1 MLLLFRRHGRLWTIS
16 DGKGRPLQ
24 VRSSS
29 ARRGQRCAY
38 SCIMSSPPSTLIIGA
53 AGAVGKRL
61 CAALAARG
69 NRVIASDRMEQL
81 PSSIKRIAS
90 TTVGNV
96 DVRDPV
102 ALKKLFKAHADE
114 NTAVWNLAAPLSV
127 DTALDPAVAEAVT
140 VGGMENVLSAMA
152 EVGSRRICFTDSIGS
167 FGASAPRHGVMA
179 RWLTENPKQDPGSDY
194 GKQKRGCREL
204 MSEFAREHNGD
215 PRFAVLPG
223 VLHSEAFWGNGTTEY
238 ALDALLAAANRVP
251 FVCPVDPDVT
261 LPMVYTDDL
270 MRGLVALQEA
280 DEGRLSEPQ
289 SGYCLPGLSFSP
301 NELFAEI
308 RKHHPAFTCA
318 RLTPWQRSLV
328 SAQPVFTPPHTP
340 VICHACADS
349 VVLNENMNKFAH
361 LWPDDLA
368 SEAPLRD
375 LGYAPKFGLSEM
387 VDVVLR
393 AHVERN
399 EQVEGDFRAMDALGT
414 GSLDREDLV
423 CAYSRTP
430 SGTRALV
437 SIRPMLSCSH
447 LAMMQAR
454 YMRNYTRKYRYL
466 RKVGGRE
473 TYGYIS
479 RRQDVITSLVDRA
492 MAELD
497 NNVRANAHAANW
509 IGESACS

>member
-1 MLLLFRRHGRLWTIS
+1 
-16 DGKGRPLQ
+16 
-24 VRSSS
+24 
-29 ARRGQRCAY
+29 
-38 SCIMSSPPSTLIIGA
+38 
-53 AGAVGKRL
+53 
-61 CAALAARG
+61 
-69 NRVIASDRMEQL
+69 
-81 PSSIKRIAS
+81 
-90 TTVGNV
+90 
-96 DVRDPV
+96 
-102 ALKKLFKAHADE
+102 
-114 NTAVWNLAAPLSV
+114 
-127 DTALDPAVAEAVT
+127 
-140 VGGMENVLSAMA
+140 
-152 EVGSRRICFTDSIGS
+152 
-167 FGASAPRHGVMA
+167 
-179 RWLTENPKQDPGSDY
+179 
-194 GKQKRGCREL
+194 
-204 MSEFAREHNGD
+204 
-215 PRFAVLPG
+215 
-223 VLHSEAFWGNGTTEY
+223 
-238 ALDALLAAANRVP
+238 
-251 FVCPVDPDVT
+251 
-261 LPMVYTDDL
+261 
-270 MRGLVALQEA
+270 
-280 DEGRLSEPQ
+280 
-289 SGYCLPGLSFSP
+289 
-301 NELFAEI
+301 
-308 RKHHPAFTCA
+308 
-318 RLTPWQRSLV
+318 
-328 SAQPVFTPPHTP
+328 
-340 VICHACADS
+340 
-349 VVLNENMNKFAH
+349 MNKFAH

-399 EQVEGDFRAMDALGT
+399 EQVEGEFRAMDALGT